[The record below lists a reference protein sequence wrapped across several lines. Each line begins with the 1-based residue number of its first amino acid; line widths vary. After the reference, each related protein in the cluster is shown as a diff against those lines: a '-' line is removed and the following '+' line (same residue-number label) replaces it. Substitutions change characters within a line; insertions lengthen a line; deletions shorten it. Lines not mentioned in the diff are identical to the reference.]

1 MLGFRLDLHFRKRG
15 VPLKGLGVDPDNIPL
30 PNLVILLLLL
40 LQNLAYPR
48 LHMLPQTLLAPV
60 DNLHKVFLHVYY
72 LSLCLVLYPLRQG
85 LHLLHLLCYSLLLL
99 LHFVL
104 LFAVELLVA

>member
-15 VPLKGLGVDPDNIPL
+15 VPLEGLGVDPDNIPL

-40 LQNLAYPR
+40 LQNLADPR

-60 DNLHKVFLHVYY
+60 CIF
-72 LSLCLVLYPLRQG
+72 Q
-85 LHLLHLLCYSLLLL
+85 LLKEQVVHAYDC
-99 LHFVL
+99 F
-104 LFAVELLVA
+104 